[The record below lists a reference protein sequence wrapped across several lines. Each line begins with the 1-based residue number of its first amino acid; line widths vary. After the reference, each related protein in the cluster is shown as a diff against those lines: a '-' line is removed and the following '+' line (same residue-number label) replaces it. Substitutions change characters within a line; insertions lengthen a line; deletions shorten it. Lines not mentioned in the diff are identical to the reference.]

1 MNPEAEQGDV
11 FFVPKQAELGP
22 VYNIQAVGF
31 LSGMQGTG
39 VAYPV
44 PKWPQT
50 NARRASFHRNPE
62 YSREHGEFWLG
73 SSGTQDGVLTVV
85 VIYGRL
91 YWASSY
97 TFGRMWGGLG
107 S

>member
-1 MNPEAEQGDV
+1 MNTGELSRTLNPEAEQGDV

-50 NARRASFHRNPE
+50 NARLVPLFTGIQGIQGSM
-62 YSREHGEFWLG
+62 G
-73 SSGTQDGVLTVV
+73 SSGWGPL
-85 VIYGRL
+85 GP
-91 YWASSY
+91 
-97 TFGRMWGGLG
+97 RMVY
-107 S
+107 